1 MGAQQSVVPGG
12 GSEGYHVLRVQDGSP
27 GYKAG
32 LEPFFDFIV
41 AIGNT
46 RLDQDNETFKDLLK
60 ANIDKHM
67 QMTIYSSKTQ
77 QLREISMMPSN
88 MWGGQGLLGISIRF
102 CSFEGATENVWHV
115 LDVQGNSPAAI
126 AGLRSDTDYIIGSDQ
141 VLNERDDFFM
151 LVETSDGQP
160 IKVYVYSCMTDGVR
174 ELTLTPNSKWGGE
187 GMLGCDIGY
196 GYLHRIPSPESN
208 VETVG
213 PTGVDGFT
221 NVSLDMNY
229 KPTQTQAAVTSGM
242 ANLNLVP
249 PPPVNAAS
257 NPPPPLYPTGQP
269 NFSINHTHMPLPS
282 AVSQLPVVPPLGAPP
297 SLPAQPTLPP
307 QPIIPAQSTLPAQAV
322 LPTQATLPAQPA
334 QPITP
339 PQASPVPAE
348 VPIPQPVQEP
358 ARVATPPVEAPIAP
372 APIAAAPAATIP
384 VTQNPPVSVPLF
396 PTSTVPLFPT
406 STVPGFMSAP
416 PMFAPPQP
424 PVFTSGLPPLPNVPQ
439 MPAFP
444 TMPQMQPAPVFQGS
458 S

>member
-1 MGAQQSVVPGG
+1 MGGQQSVIPGG

-27 GYKAG
+27 GFHAG

-77 QLREISMMPSN
+77 QLREISIVPSN

-115 LDVQGNSPAAI
+115 LDVQANSPAAI
-126 AGLRSDTDYIIGSDQ
+126 AGLHSDTDYIIGSDQ

-160 IKVYVYSCMTDGVR
+160 IKVYVYSALTDGVR

-196 GYLHRIPSPESN
+196 GYLHRIPTPETN

-213 PTGVDGFT
+213 PTGADGFA
-221 NVSLDMNY
+221 NVALDMKY
-229 KPTQTQAAVTSGM
+229 TPTQTQAAVTSGM
-242 ANLNLVP
+242 ANLNLAP
-249 PPPVNAAS
+249 PPPTNAAVNV
-257 NPPPPLYPTGQP
+257 NPPPPMFAPQ
-269 NFSINHTHMPLPS
+269 NFALNPGHMPIPASVSPIPHLPEVPPLSAPPLLPAAPPS
-282 AVSQLPVVPPLGAPP
+282 AVAQPLAPPPASVAPAAAPPAAYEVAPPQAPVYMTPQVAAPVYAPLSAVQPVVPIAQEAPP
-297 SLPAQPTLPP
+297 
-307 QPIIPAQSTLPAQAV
+307 
-322 LPTQATLPAQPA
+322 
-334 QPITP
+334 
-339 PQASPVPAE
+339 
-348 VPIPQPVQEP
+348 
-358 ARVATPPVEAPIAP
+358 
-372 APIAAAPAATIP
+372 ATIP
-384 VTQNPPVSVPLF
+384 VTSVEQIPQIPMFSTQAMPVPSSI
-396 PTSTVPLFPT
+396 PTFTPI
-406 STVPGFMSAP
+406 SAP

-424 PVFTSGLPPLPNVPQ
+424 PSFGSGLPPLPNVPQ
-439 MPAFP
+439 MPSFP
-444 TMPQMQPAPVFQGS
+444 TMSSAAPPLPQMPTMPGPVTQTS
-458 S
+458 

>member
-1 MGAQQSVVPGG
+1 MGGQQSVIPGG

-27 GYKAG
+27 GFHAG

-77 QLREISMMPSN
+77 QLREISIVPSN

-115 LDVQGNSPAAI
+115 LDVQTNSPAAI
-126 AGLRSDTDYIIGSDQ
+126 AGLHSDTDYIIGSDQ

-160 IKVYVYSCMTDGVR
+160 IKVYVYSALTDGVR

-196 GYLHRIPSPESN
+196 GYLHRIPTPETG
-208 VETVG
+208 VETVA
-213 PTGVDGFT
+213 
-221 NVSLDMNY
+221 LDMKY
-229 KPTQTQAAVTSGM
+229 TPTQTQAAVTSGM
-242 ANLNLVP
+242 ANLNLAP
-249 PPPVNAAS
+249 PPPTNAAANA
-257 NPPPPLYPTGQP
+257 NPPPPMFAPQ
-269 NFSINHTHMPLPS
+269 NFALNPGHMPIPASVSPVPHFPEVPPLSAPPFLAAAPPS
-282 AVSQLPVVPPLGAPP
+282 AVAPPLAPP
-297 SLPAQPTLPP
+297 METVA
-307 QPIIPAQSTLPAQAV
+307 A
-322 LPTQATLPAQPA
+322 
-334 QPITP
+334 
-339 PQASPVPAE
+339 
-348 VPIPQPVQEP
+348 
-358 ARVATPPVEAPIAP
+358 ATPPPLAAPLQIPAPVSLAPEVLAPPAAQPMAPVAQEAPP
-372 APIAAAPAATIP
+372 ATIP
-384 VTQNPPVSVPLF
+384 VTSVEQTPQIPMYAPQSMPVPSSIPSF
-396 PTSTVPLFPT
+396 TPIS
-406 STVPGFMSAP
+406 GP

-424 PVFTSGLPPLPNVPQ
+424 PSFGSGLPPLPNVPQ

-444 TMPQMQPAPVFQGS
+444 PMSSAAPPLPQMPAMPGPVSQAS
-458 S
+458 